1 MNNTAAIF
9 TKLGRITPSD
19 LPSPPEVAIRL
30 MRACAD
36 ANVTSRQL
44 ADIVSSDT
52 ALVAEL
58 LRVANSPF
66 FGINRQV
73 NSVAQAVV
81 VMGTRSLRNF
91 VLAFSARE
99 SLRIGGLP
107 GFDALSYWEMVL
119 YRAVSARLLA
129 EMTGMDMDEAF
140 TVGMLQ
146 DIGLLSLFLAFPG
159 QAVAWERLRGL
170 NPDERYREE
179 QERFGTTHDHVAALL
194 CASWT
199 LPDELAFPIANHH
212 GDFHDAAT
220 LTQLTITRISTCA
233 DWIAAVFAATDKR
246 LALVRCRKLLG
257 DYFGFNAA
265 TADQLF
271 TAVPACVQEVA
282 GALNLNLGPQ
292 SSFDEILER
301 ANRELIETAE
311 QWQDRAPRLE
321 HALAER
327 ERLAEELQQA
337 YDRLAQLAYYDPL
350 TTLVNRR
357 RFDELFSAEIAR
369 HSRSGKPLS
378 LVMMDLDHFKKIND
392 SHGHPFGGAVL
403 QSVSGV
409 LKATLRSAD
418 VAARVGG
425 EEMCLLL
432 PETDA
437 AGGRIAAE
445 RVRRAIEQLLFP
457 HERGEVRLTASFG
470 GISWRCEAQD
480 LQSVR
485 ASLQKAPEIMAGIL
499 DRADQMLYLSKKAG
513 RNRLS
518 WADDP
523 PPKKPADPPRARGG
537 RDKV

>member
-1 MNNTAAIF
+1 MNDTAVLF
-9 TKLGRITPSD
+9 TKLGRITPGD
-19 LPSPPEVAIRL
+19 LPSPPEVAIRV
-30 MRACAD
+30 MHAVAD
-36 ANVTSRQL
+36 PSITSRQL
-44 ADIVSSDT
+44 TDIIGSDT

-58 LRVANSPF
+58 LRVVNSPF
-66 FGINRQV
+66 FGIGREV
-73 NSVAQAVV
+73 NSVAQTVV
-81 VMGTRSLRNF
+81 VMGNRSLRNF
-91 VLAFSARE
+91 VLGFSARE

-107 GFDALSYWEMVL
+107 GFDVLSYWETVL
-119 YRAVSARLLA
+119 HRAVGARLLA
-129 EMTGMDMDEAF
+129 EMTGVDMDEAF

-146 DIGLLSLFLAFPG
+146 DIGLLSLFISFPE
-159 QAVAWERLRGL
+159 QAADWERLRGL

-179 QERFGTTHDHVAALL
+179 QARFGTTHDQVANLL
-194 CASWT
+194 CKSWT
-199 LPDELAFPIANHH
+199 LPDELAFPLANHH

-220 LTQLTITRISTCA
+220 LAQLNITRIITCA

-271 TAVPACVQEVA
+271 AAVPACVQEAA
-282 GALNLNLGPQ
+282 GALNLSLGPQ
-292 SSFDEILER
+292 PSFDDILGR

-311 QWQDRAPRLE
+311 HAQDRAPRLE

-327 ERLAEELQQA
+327 ERLAEELQLA
-337 YDRLAQLAYYDPL
+337 YERLAQLAYYDPL

-357 RFDELFSAEIAR
+357 RFDELFGAEIGR
-369 HSRSGKPLS
+369 HSRSGRPLS

-392 SHGHPFGGAVL
+392 GYGHPFGDAVL

-409 LKATLRSAD
+409 LKTTLRSAD
-418 VAARVGG
+418 VAARIGG

-437 AGGRIAAE
+437 DGGRIAAE
-445 RVRRAIEQLLFP
+445 RARRAIEKLLFP
-457 HERGEVRLTASFG
+457 HERAEVRLTASFG
-470 GISWRCEAQD
+470 GVTWRSEAHD

-485 ASLQKAPEIMAGIL
+485 ASLQRVPEIMAGIME
-499 DRADQMLYLSKKAG
+499 RADRMLYLSKKAG
-513 RNRLS
+513 RNRLT
-518 WADDP
+518 WADGGSA
-523 PPKKPADPPRARGG
+523 KHPADPPPRAG